1 MEKEESMFQL
11 RQCGREED
19 VENERQTDSRNP
31 SFDLNMEEKKRRL
44 DSAWGGGQVELKGA
58 WKENMHVIWA

>member
-31 SFDLNMEEKKRRL
+31 SSDLNMEEKKRRL
-44 DSAWGGGQVELKGA
+44 DSA
-58 WKENMHVIWA
+58 